1 MNLLE
6 AIARKELEW
15 FMDIRVIGEFNIEYL
30 WVDICL
36 AKISYAY
43 FHYFRGICSEKKSRN
58 SARYFMENLAQ
69 NYEQGLYQND
79 RGV

>member
-1 MNLLE
+1 MTLSE

-15 FMDIRVIGEFNIEYL
+15 FMDVRVIGEFNIEYL

-43 FHYFRGICSEKKSRN
+43 FHYFRGICSEKK
-58 SARYFMENLAQ
+58 E
-69 NYEQGLYQND
+69 
-79 RGV
+79 